1 MKKQQIL
8 IFAGPDMCAKTS
20 LSKELSAR
28 TGIPYFKASS
38 EHQNFLKTPE
48 RFILNTQYADTRMLD
63 FLTQT
68 KHSVILDRSYVCEY
82 VYSSMFKRTR
92 DTETLMSIDRGFAR
106 LGAKIIFLKRKS
118 YAGIVDN
125 LNPKIN
131 EPVLKEIE
139 FLYQEFLESHTA
151 CEWYTICVDDY
162 DLSRQMRDIET
173 FIKGNVCEYCGDTVE
188 FETDFGL
195 EVCEICARFKK
206 MEIEDKLKEM
216 EDEEHNALVRA
227 IDAKMIMEEEDQ

>member
-1 MKKQQIL
+1 MKKQQIFL
-8 IFAGPDMCAKTS
+8 FVGPDVCAKST

-48 RFILNTQYADTRMLD
+48 RFILNTQYADTRMVD

-68 KHSVILDRSYVCEY
+68 KHSVISDRCFVCEW
-82 VYSSMFKRTR
+82 VYSSLFKRAR
-92 DTETLMSIDRGFAR
+92 DTETLMSIDKGFAR

-131 EPVLKEIE
+131 EPVLKEID
-139 FLYQEFLESHTA
+139 FLYQEFLESHTR
-151 CEWYTICVDDY
+151 CEWQTIYVDDH
-162 DLSRQMRDIET
+162 DLSRQMKDIET
-173 FIKGNVCEYCGDTVE
+173 FINGNVCENCGDTVE
-188 FETDFGL
+188 FETDFGF
-195 EVCEICARFKK
+195 EVCEICAKFKK

-216 EDEEHNALVRA
+216 EEEEDVVLNRE
-227 IDAKMIMEEEDQ
+227 IDAKMISDEEE